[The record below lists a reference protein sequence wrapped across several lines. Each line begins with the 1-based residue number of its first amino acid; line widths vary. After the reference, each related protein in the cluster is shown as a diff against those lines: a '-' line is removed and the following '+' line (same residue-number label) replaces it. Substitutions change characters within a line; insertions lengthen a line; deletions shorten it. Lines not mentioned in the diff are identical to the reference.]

1 MFGKI
6 IDLNSTDAFVEISN
20 SFIINI
26 PLNSLPLNSSVGDSV
41 NLSTLH
47 NKKDTLNM
55 SNFF

>member
-26 PLNSLPLNSSVGDSV
+26 PINSLPLNSNVGDSV

>member
-26 PLNSLPLNSSVGDSV
+26 PLNSLPSNSNVGDNV